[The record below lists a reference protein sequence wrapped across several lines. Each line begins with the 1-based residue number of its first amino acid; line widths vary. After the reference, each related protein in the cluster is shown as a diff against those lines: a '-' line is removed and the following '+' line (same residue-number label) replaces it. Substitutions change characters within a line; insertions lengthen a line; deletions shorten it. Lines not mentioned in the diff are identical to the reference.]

1 MSTPRVTYQS
11 VKRTNVPHDTFIEEP
26 SGTKF
31 VVNNRIT
38 IKYPAKVVQWQ
49 KKLDDCETL
58 LFKAE
63 NDSSLN
69 VNVKSLKGNIYKFR
83 RYLSVEGAYEE
94 DCSRNN
100 YNSKSSNKAR
110 GVLEKLSKMWNF
122 DIDYDASKD
131 EIVELICQA
140 ASRRFMRNERQRE
153 LYPALRTEHGFLD
166 MDLESD
172 DDDDSTYVPS
182 VQSDDSED
190 NRNNVRQMARQ
201 RYDYESDDDSTYVG
215 SNSTIGTFEESDEE
229 EDYEFA

>member
-49 KKLDDCETL
+49 KKLDNCETL

-83 RYLSVEGAYEE
+83 RYLSIEGAYED

-110 GVLEKLSKMWNF
+110 GVLEKLSTMWNF

-131 EIVELICQA
+131 EIVELICEA
-140 ASRRFMRNERQRE
+140 ARRNLMNERRVVQE
-153 LYPALRTEHGFLD
+153 AFVD

-182 VQSDDSED
+182 VQSDDSEY

-201 RYDYESDDDSTYVG
+201 RYNYESDEDDSTYVG
-215 SNSTIGTFEESDEE
+215 SESTVSTLEESDEE
-229 EDYEFA
+229 YEFA